1 MTGSHTFV
9 RERNTEADTWAEK
22 GVRGRSE
29 EWEDDSIDVW
39 PEVIGAHFVVNI
51 PDQCRSRIPLTLKS
65 LVALC

>member
-9 RERNTEADTWAEK
+9 REHNTEADTWAEK

-39 PEVIGAHFVVNI
+39 PEVIGALFV
-51 PDQCRSRIPLTLKS
+51 LTFRTS
-65 LVALC
+65 AGQEFP